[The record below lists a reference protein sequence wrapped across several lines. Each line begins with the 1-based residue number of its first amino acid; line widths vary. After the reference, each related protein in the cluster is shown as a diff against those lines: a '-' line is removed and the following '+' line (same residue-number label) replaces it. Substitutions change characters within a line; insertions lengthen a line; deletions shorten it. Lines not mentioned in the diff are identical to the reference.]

1 MAAPPGLI
9 AALIRLG
16 FSQYEAQAYTALVG
30 QEPMNGSEVSKRAGM
45 PPSKV
50 YETLARLE
58 AKGAVLANHSEPVRY
73 SAVPHGD
80 VLASLRAKFGADLDI
95 VTAALDRLPAAD
107 EPGLVWSLHNKDA
120 IDRAFIRVIAGARA
134 SIFAGVWD
142 EELDQLGPHLEA
154 ASQRGIETHVAI
166 YGKRT
171 LTGPRTYDLGKCGAS
186 ARFRLSGRRLAV
198 VVADDTSTA
207 VAEFGDR
214 TPDEA
219 ILTTNR
225 VTSLLAVEYV
235 KADISG
241 RLLINALGETAYL
254 QLLTTP
260 EMRAVMA
267 TVEPITPG
275 EALDHTAQRT
285 PHRSPGSSVQVSG

>member
-1 MAAPPGLI
+1 MAAPPELI

-16 FSQYEAQAYTALVG
+16 FSQYEAQAYTALAG
-30 QEPMNGSEVSKRAGM
+30 QQPMNGSEVSKRAGM

-58 AKGAVLANHSEPVRY
+58 AKGAVLVSHSEPVRY
-73 SAVPHGD
+73 SAVPHAD
-80 VLASLRAKFGADLDI
+80 VLASLRARFDADLDTA
-95 VTAALDRLPAAD
+95 TAALDQIPAAD
-107 EPGLVWSLHNKDA
+107 EPGLVWSLHSKDA
-120 IDRAFIRVIAGARA
+120 IDRAFIRVITGART
-134 SIFAGVWD
+134 SIFAGIWD

-154 ASQRGIETHVAI
+154 ASQRGIEIHIAI

-171 LTGPRTYDLGKCGAS
+171 LTGPRTYDLDKCGAS
-186 ARFRLSGRRLAV
+186 ARLRLSGRRLAV
-198 VVADDTSTA
+198 VVADDSSTA

-219 ILTTNR
+219 VLTTNR

-241 RLLINALGETAYL
+241 RLLINALGEPAY
-254 QLLTTP
+254 QQILTTP
-260 EMRAVMA
+260 DMRAVMA
-267 TVEPITPG
+267 TVEP
-275 EALDHTAQRT
+275 RT
-285 PHRSPGSSVQVSG
+285 PARPPGAARAAYPVGPRYEPDP